1 LKRFKLSILAAIGLA
16 IVSLMSISNIPKLD
30 VKASDKIGHFVAY
43 AVFAAILS
51 YEGYKSFRS
60 SNKTAR
66 LLTVSALT
74 AAGYGTMMEF
84 FQALPM
90 FNRHFEVLDMLANTT
105 GAALGAILFGLFLTL
120 KRA

>member
-1 LKRFKLSILAAIGLA
+1 
-16 IVSLMSISNIPKLD
+16 MSISNIPKLD

-51 YEGYKSFRS
+51 FEGHKAFRS

-66 LLTVSALT
+66 LLTVTALI
-74 AAGYGTMMEF
+74 AAVYGTTMEF
-84 FQALPM
+84 IQALPM
-90 FNRHFEVLDMLANTT
+90 FNRHFEVLDMLANTL
-105 GAALGAILFGLFLTL
+105 GAALGAILFAISLKI